1 MTSTRSSERIAHHT
15 RVVKM
20 NKCFLKKLVVL
31 EAKFSVENK
40 MMVIIILPK
49 KKKAITI
56 AIIA

>member
-1 MTSTRSSERIAHHT
+1 M
-15 RVVKM
+15 
-20 NKCFLKKLVVL
+20 FFKKLVVL

-40 MMVIIILPK
+40 MMVIIILLK